1 MPAFIDFEKELNPD
15 QYAAVTAPADVPALV
30 LAGAGSGKTRTLT
43 YRVAHFVGE
52 CGIYPQELLLL
63 TFTNKAANQML
74 ERVNALTG
82 VETWKFWGGTFHS
95 IGNKFLRKEGEA
107 IGIKPDFTIADA
119 EDSEKL
125 LKYCVEEVSPN
136 FFKKKENPRAALLK
150 EIISYSRNTCMSI
163 EDAMR
168 DRFSWIETLPEDI
181 EKIARAY
188 ENRRREGLIC
198 DFDDLLELW
207 HRLLLEAPSVCERYG
222 ARFKNVLVDEY
233 QDTNT
238 LQCKILDLLCK
249 SGRISAVGDDAQC
262 IYSWRGANIEN
273 ILRFKKRYPNGS
285 IYKVGLN
292 YRSTPQIL
300 NFANSILEG
309 FEAGEEFKKSLTA
322 SRADAH
328 KPVIIRA
335 MDSQSQARLVADYI
349 EELTC
354 GAHPPYK
361 LSDIAILYRAHFQ
374 AMDMQLQMQYRN
386 IPFAITSG
394 LKFFEQAHIKDAV
407 SQIKF
412 AANPRDFVS
421 FARFAKFLPKIGDK
435 TAQKIY
441 EKAVSVAE
449 KSKISIIEAM
459 AAKEVLAKV
468 PEAARSIFPSVA
480 AGLLDVSL
488 AVRKSRAQNLPAADL
503 FEKSV
508 PAMKPKDMVR
518 TVCDSWYSDCMKN
531 AYEDWQD
538 RVKDF
543 DSLYEYAS
551 RFPDIDMFLASASLE
566 ISEGAGCDEKQSF
579 GDRASLMTVH
589 QAKGLEFPVVFI
601 IGAAEGMFPLE
612 RCIEEGDVE
621 EERRL
626 FYVASTRA
634 KDLLVITYPRVTFG
648 KGHSD
653 LREPS
658 RFWHDIDSD
667 LYERNY

>member
-1 MPAFIDFEKELNPD
+1 MPFIDFKKELNPD
-15 QYAAVTAPADVPALV
+15 QYAAVCAPADVPALV

-43 YRVAHFVGE
+43 YRVAHFITE

-95 IGNKFLRKEGEA
+95 VANKFLRKEGAA
-107 IGIKPDFTIADA
+107 IGINSDFTIADA
-119 EDSEKL
+119 DDSEKM
-125 LKYCVEEVSPN
+125 LKHCAEEALPK
-136 FFKKKENPRAALLK
+136 FFSNKENPRAGLLK
-150 EIISYSRNTCMSI
+150 EIISYSRNTCNSI
-163 EDAMR
+163 GEAMR
-168 DRFSWIETLPEDI
+168 LRFDWLETPPEDI
-181 EKIARAY
+181 EKIAKAY
-188 ENRRREGLIC
+188 ENARRGSSIL

-207 HRLLLEAPSVCERYG
+207 LKLLREAPKVCGRYA

-238 LQCKILDLLCK
+238 LQCRILDELCK

-262 IYSWRGANIEN
+262 IYSWRGADIEN
-273 ILRFKKRYPNGS
+273 ILSFKKRYPNGS
-285 IYKVGLN
+285 IYKIGLN

-300 NFANSILEG
+300 NFANGILDG
-309 FEAGEEFKKSLTA
+309 FEAGEDFKKTLTP
-322 SRADAH
+322 SRGGFK
-328 KPVIIRA
+328 KPVVIRA
-335 MDSQSQARLVADYI
+335 IDSQSQSRIVADYI
-349 EELTC
+349 EELTR
-354 GAHPPYK
+354 GANAPYK
-361 LSDIAILYRAHFQ
+361 LSDIAVLYRAHFQ

-394 LKFFEQAHIKDAV
+394 QKFFEQAHIKDAV

-412 AANPRDFVS
+412 AANPRDFIS
-421 FARFAKFLPKIGDK
+421 FARFMNFLPKVGDK

-441 EKAVSVAE
+441 QKAAAIAE
-449 KSKISIIEAM
+449 KSNISIIEAM
-459 AAKEVLAKV
+459 GSKEVLAKV
-468 PEAARSIFPSVA
+468 PEAAREIFPGVA
-480 AGLLDVSL
+480 AGLTEV
-488 AVRKSRAQNLPAADL
+488 ARQIRKSRIGVSSDL
-503 FEKSV
+503 FEQNSPK
-508 PAMKPKDMVR
+508 AAPKDMVR
-518 TVCDSWYSDCMKN
+518 VVCDSWYAGCMKN

-538 RVKDF
+538 RMRDF

-551 RFPDIDMFLASASLE
+551 RFPDIDTFLASASLE
-566 ISEGAGCDEKQSF
+566 IGEGAGRGDDASVF
-579 GDRASLMTVH
+579 GERASLMTVH

-601 IGAAEGMFPLE
+601 IGAAEGLFPLD
-612 RCIEEGDVE
+612 RCIEDGDVE

-634 KDLLVITYPRVTFG
+634 KDLLIITYPRITFG

-658 RFWHDIDSD
+658 RFWFGVNGG